1 MGASTMTSYNRVH
14 HAWRNI
20 VRSTHAPSRVSH
32 ARTHAL
38 IVYIVPCVTP
48 DTTRL
53 PDAPIR
59 NNKVNPNVKMIPEQ
73 KPLQTKNPLQWK
85 VELPGV
91 SWEAVFVR
99 VI

>member
-1 MGASTMTSYNRVH
+1 MHGEILSV
-14 HAWRNI
+14 
-20 VRSTHAPSRVSH
+20 VRTHRPVSL
-32 ARTHAL
+32 THAL

-85 VELPGV
+85 VELLAGHKPQTKTLTGADDGPG
-91 SWEAVFVR
+91 R
-99 VI
+99 VPPVKR